1 MALAAM
7 IALASAAQAA
17 SVNDLIVKDGVHFN
31 TASDESAEYVGLSGP
46 DGSGSYLNRL
56 DATRILSVGD
66 VLRGIIDMNTI
77 GTIFGSNDVGAS
89 GNSSWQ
95 AAFSTKVISM
105 TDADGDGDFTIVFG
119 PDPDFAAWL
128 SELHTTYGQTDSTIA
143 DPVKAGTVARFFT
156 EPLGAGNDSDLVV
169 SHAGSPDA
177 NVATGTDGTFYWDL
191 GFDGAQDVWIAFDA
205 LAYAAPGTSDTFSFA
220 NANFTLSVVKRG
232 IGVAVKPHVVG
243 LNNLGL
249 APATLVDVD
258 GSISVRGDGN
268 SANAGFH
275 ATDNAQFRFLAI
287 VPLPTAVW
295 PGFLLM
301 AFVGVKRIRRRR
313 VAA

>member
-7 IALASAAQAA
+7 VALASVAQAA

-31 TASDESAEYVGLSGP
+31 TASDESAEYVGLTGA

-56 DATRILSVGD
+56 DTTRTLAVGS
-66 VLRGIIDMNTI
+66 VLRGIIDMNTL
-77 GTIFGSNDVGAS
+77 GSIYGAKDVGAS
-89 GNSSWQ
+89 GNATWQ

-105 TDADGDGDFTIVFG
+105 TPEGGGLFTIVFG
-119 PDPDFAAWL
+119 ADPDYAAWL
-128 SELHTTYGQTDSTIA
+128 SELHTTFGQTDSTIA
-143 DPVKAGTVARFFT
+143 NPVKAGTVARFFT
-156 EPLGAGNDSDLVV
+156 EPLGAGNDSDLVGA
-169 SHAGSPDA
+169 HAGSPDE
-177 NVATGTDGTFYWDL
+177 NVATATDGTFYWDL
-191 GFDGAQDVWIAFDA
+191 GFDGAQDVWIAYGA
-205 LAYAAPGTSDTFSFA
+205 SPYAAPGTSDTFSFA
-220 NANFTLSVVKRG
+220 NANFTLSVVQRG
-232 IGVAVKPHVVG
+232 VGVAVKPHEVG

-249 APATLVDVD
+249 ATTTLVDVD

-275 ATDNAQFRFLAI
+275 ATDNAQFRFLAV
-287 VPLPTAVW
+287 VPLPMAVW

-313 VAA
+313 VMA